1 MKVGTCKVSGRFFC
15 FQKAVEYSKPA
26 VVVTFR
32 FLVKECVLLSKKAC
46 VVLFEVFF
54 ERFFSLEIIE

>member
-1 MKVGTCKVSGRFFC
+1 MGTCKVSGRFFS

-32 FLVKECVLLSKKAC
+32 LLVKECVLGKKAC
-46 VVLFEVFF
+46 VVLFCGCFF
-54 ERFFSLEIIE
+54 EIFFSRDN